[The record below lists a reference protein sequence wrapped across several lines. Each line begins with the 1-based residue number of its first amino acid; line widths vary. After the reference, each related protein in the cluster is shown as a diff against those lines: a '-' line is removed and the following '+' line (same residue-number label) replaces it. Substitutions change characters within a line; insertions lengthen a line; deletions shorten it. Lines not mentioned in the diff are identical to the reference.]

1 MLSRVADSLFWM
13 SRYLE
18 RAEHTAR
25 VINIQLNLMLERG
38 SKSDN
43 LDWERVLRSL
53 GMELS
58 EEDAANAQTLA
69 QSLLHD
75 ASNPHSIVASIELAR
90 ENARQVREQISSEMW
105 EQLNRL
111 FHAVRRSGSQE
122 AWDARD
128 FLQSIKEGAHLFQGI
143 TDSTMTHGEG
153 WQFIQAGRFLERAV
167 SLSTLVGAHFHEFH
181 QSGQNSAERA
191 YLESIGLLRSCT
203 AFEAYCKA
211 YTADVKP
218 QRIAEFLVLHPTFPH
233 SLRFS
238 AEALETAIKDIGR
251 EAGSRRAARVER
263 IAGRLRATLDFGQID
278 EIMGGGLETYLVEI
292 RRQCRQVHGA
302 LYQTYIS
309 YPIEAALE
317 A

>member
-1 MLSRVADSLFWM
+1 MLSRVADNLYWM

-38 SKSDN
+38 SQSDD
-43 LDWERVLRSL
+43 LDWARMVRSL
-53 GMELS
+53 GTELAG
-58 EEDAANAQTLA
+58 EDAWRAQSVA
-69 QSLLHD
+69 QSLLYD
-75 ASNPHSIVASIELAR
+75 ASNRSSIVASIMAAR

-111 FHAVRRSGSQE
+111 FHAVRRGGSPE
-122 AWDARD
+122 VWEARD
-128 FLQSIKEGAHLFQGI
+128 FLQSIKEGAHLFQGV

-153 WQFIQAGRFLERAV
+153 WQFIQAGRFLERAMAV
-167 SLSTLVGAHFHEFH
+167 STLVGAHFREFH
-181 QSGQNSAERA
+181 QPEQAGADRV
-191 YLESIGLLRSCT
+191 YLEWIGLLRSCT

-211 YTADVKP
+211 YTADVKAE
-218 QRIAEFLVLHPTFPH
+218 RIAEFLVLHPSFPH
-233 SLRFS
+233 SIRFS
-238 AEALETAIKDIGR
+238 AEALETAIKEIGR

-278 EIMGGGLETYLVEI
+278 EILGGGLQAYLHELL
-292 RRQCRQVHGA
+292 RQCGQVNSA